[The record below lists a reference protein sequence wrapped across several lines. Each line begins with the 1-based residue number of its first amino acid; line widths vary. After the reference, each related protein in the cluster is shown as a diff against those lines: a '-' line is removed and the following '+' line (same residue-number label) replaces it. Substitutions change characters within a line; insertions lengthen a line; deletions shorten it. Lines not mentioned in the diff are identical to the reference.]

1 MKCVKLPTV
10 VHLFNGIYLKST
22 MKKTPGQCM
31 KSVQS

>member
-10 VHLFNGIYLKST
+10 VHLFNGIYLKSI
-22 MKKTPGQCM
+22 MKTPGQCM